1 MSSLDT
7 VARPEPHTHEP
18 ARVRTYLVPAVIC
31 TLLCFAPTGVAAVVL
46 AGRARA
52 AEAAGDLV
60 AAHRAGRAARR
71 MCWAS
76 VLVTLGFLAIIVVG
90 ADGYTAHH

>member
-1 MSSLDT
+1 MSALDT
-7 VARPEPHTHEP
+7 VARTETRTHGQT
-18 ARVRTYLVPAVIC
+18 RVRTYLVPAVLC

-60 AAHRAGRAARR
+60 AARRAGQAARR

-90 ADGYTAHH
+90 ADGYTANH